1 MKPEE
6 ILQRLEDLQ
15 RALKTVELQRIRLEG
30 ALDEVKKRMKKL
42 GFPTIKKL
50 EAERDRLIDKKDKET
65 DSLEKLLTD
74 FEDKYMDLLDELT

>member
-15 RALKTVELQRIRLEG
+15 RSLKTVELQRIRLEG

-50 EAERDRLIDKKDKET
+50 EDERDRLINKKDKET

-74 FEDKYMDLLDELT
+74 FEDRYMDLLDELT